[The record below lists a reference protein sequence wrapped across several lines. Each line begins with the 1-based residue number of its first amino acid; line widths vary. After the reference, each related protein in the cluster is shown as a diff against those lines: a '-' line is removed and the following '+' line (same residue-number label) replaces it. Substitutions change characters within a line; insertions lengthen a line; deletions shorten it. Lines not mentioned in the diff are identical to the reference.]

1 MRCKNFYYYYQKA
14 LSPRFCEHI
23 IKYGLRHETKRA
35 LTGYKTNASFNE
47 GDKDQLKLLK
57 KKRDSQVV
65 WMDDPW
71 ILREIRP
78 WLVKANKESGWNFQ
92 WDGSEAF
99 QFTQYDKDQYY
110 DWHVDSF
117 DPGDDQKK
125 TRKISLT
132 LTLSKPE
139 EYKGGELEF
148 SFPTAG
154 SPRPKFRVCS
164 EIKDQ
169 GSIVFFP
176 SFVLHRVKPIT
187 KGRRHSLV
195 CWHIGDPFT

>member
-1 MRCKNFYYYYQKA
+1 MRIKNFYYYYKKA
-14 LSPRFCEHI
+14 LSPRFCKHVLD
-23 IKYGLRHETKRA
+23 YGLRHESKRA
-35 LTGYKTNASFNE
+35 LTGHKSAHVFDE
-47 GDKDQLKLLK
+47 QDKDQVKLLK

-78 WLVKANKESGWNFQ
+78 WLIKANKESGWNFQ
-92 WDGSEAF
+92 LSNAETF
-99 QFTQYDKDQYY
+99 QFTQYDVGQYY
-110 DWHVDSF
+110 GWHVDSF
-117 DPGDDQKK
+117 DPGAHKQI
-125 TRKISLT
+125 RKISLT

-139 EYKGGELEF
+139 EYEGGELEF
-148 SFPTAG
+148 SFPSAG
-154 SPRPKFRVCS
+154 SPKPEFRVCS
-164 EIKDQ
+164 EIKEQ

-195 CWHIGDPFT
+195 CWHLGDPFQ